1 MELIIIAILAA
12 LLPIM
17 TITAFI
23 IGYNVN
29 ATHKMFKPKQ
39 KKRKPTEDEI
49 MLERIDKATVYEE
62 TV

>member
-1 MELIIIAILAA
+1 MELIIITILAV
-12 LLPIM
+12 LLPTM
-17 TITAFI
+17 TIASFI
-23 IGYNVN
+23 VGYNVN
-29 ATHKMFKPKQ
+29 ATRKIFRPK

>member
-1 MELIIIAILAA
+1 MELIVLTVLAV
-12 LLPIM
+12 LLPIC

-23 IGYNVN
+23 IGFNVN
-29 ATHKMFKPKQ
+29 ATHKIFKPKQ